1 MFTDLNLIYS
11 EKSTKIWR
19 NFQNFLW
26 HYLVISKI
34 WIFCQNLVAFSE
46 YMNFKRQRCNIF
58 FGQNVKIPAPGTTFI
73 PMYDYANYNS
83 ALCTLCR
90 LSSRPQVLP
99 GWNQDKSGLQW
110 MVKFFFPSLSLTL
123 KLLTT
128 KLWQSPNDF
137 MSI

>member
-1 MFTDLNLIYS
+1 M
-11 EKSTKIWR
+11 
-19 NFQNFLW
+19 
-26 HYLVISKI
+26 YL
-34 WIFCQNLVAFSE
+34 LVLATCRLPVSSRGGR
-46 YMNFKRQRCNIF
+46 YIL
-58 FGQNVKIPAPGTTFI
+58 
-73 PMYDYANYNS
+73 MYDYANYNS

-110 MVKFFFPSLSLTL
+110 MVKIFFFPSLSLTL

-137 MSI
+137 HVHLRLHIQILNVMKAKFTQMETLLDANEIFSVGIHLRAPNDIIKVHTF